1 MRTILRLTATGFL
14 VLAVA
19 ACGGGSAA
27 AEDVEPE
34 TAATEVAEA
43 AEADPNEPA
52 DAGAVIYE
60 EEVPV
65 PGTDLTACEIITPA
79 DVQAA
84 FAFDGEV
91 AAGALEADPTV
102 LSPGHTECTYEG
114 DFGRLSVS
122 LTPEDGANLYDAA
135 YGAYDGLEVLPGIGD
150 GAFWSADTKRAFV
163 WQDKVTVMVQIG
175 IASDAVTGLQVAT
188 ALSEAVIAKL

>member
-1 MRTILRLTATGFL
+1 MRTIIRLTATGFL
-14 VLAVA
+14 VLALA
-19 ACGGGSAA
+19 ACGGGG
-27 AEDVEPE
+27 
-34 TAATEVAEA
+34 ATTDDTDTTSPASQA
-43 AEADPNEPA
+43 AEAEVVDPNEPE
-52 DAGAVIYE
+52 DAGAVVYE

-65 PGTDLTACEIITPA
+65 PGTDLTACEIITPE

-84 FAFDGEV
+84 FGFDGTV
-91 AAGALEADPTV
+91 APGAFEADPTV
-102 LSPGHTECTYEG
+102 LSPGHTSCTYEG

-135 YGAYDGLEVLPGIGD
+135 YGAYDDLQVIPGVGD

-163 WQDKVTVMVQIG
+163 WQDKVAVMVQVG
-175 IASDAVTGLQVAT
+175 ISGDAVTGLEVAT